1 MVTNAVMRAAARLL
15 LAAALAASI
24 GAVERA
30 VADTFP
36 SRPIT
41 IVVPYPAGGVTDAL
55 VRLLGDRMKDTLGQ
69 PIVVEN
75 QSGGAG
81 TIGVGRVT
89 RAAPDGYTLVLGN
102 VETTVLTA
110 KTMTIPYDVVADLE
124 PVALLPSYP
133 FLLVTTNDVPA
144 KNLKELAAWIKANPQ
159 KVLQGVVGAGT
170 MQQLCGL
177 SLQKM
182 LAKKWQFVPYR
193 GGTPAMQDLLAG
205 QINFMCTATGSFL
218 PLVRNGQ
225 IRAYAITAKQRMELA
240 PEIPTVDEAG
250 LPGLY
255 ASVWNALWAP
265 KDTPKD
271 IIAKLNAA
279 ATQAMAEP
287 AIRNRIVEMGLDMPG
302 ADERTPEALRA
313 LQKADIEK
321 WWPIIKDAGLKAE

>member
-1 MVTNAVMRAAARLL
+1 MRAAGRLL
-15 LAAALAASI
+15 LAAALATFWSA
-24 GAVERA
+24 AERA
-30 VADTFP
+30 AAETFP

-55 VRLLGDRMKDTLGQ
+55 VRLLGDRMKDMLGQ
-69 PIVVEN
+69 PIVIEN

-89 RAAPDGYTLVLGN
+89 RTVPDGYTLVLGN
-102 VETTVLTA
+102 VETTVLAA

-133 FLLVTTNDVPA
+133 FLLVTTNDIPA
-144 KNLKELAAWIKANPQ
+144 KDLKELAAWIKANPQ

-177 SLQKM
+177 FLQKT
-182 LAKKWQFVPYR
+182 LAAKWQFVPYR
-193 GGTPAMQDLLAG
+193 GGTPAMQDMLAG

-225 IRAYAITAKQRMELA
+225 IRAYAITAKQRMESA

-250 LPGLY
+250 LPSLY
-255 ASVWNALWAP
+255 ASVWNALWVP

-279 ATQAMAEP
+279 VAQAMAEP
-287 AIRNRIVEMGLDMPG
+287 TIRNRIVEIGLDMP
-302 ADERTPEALRA
+302 APDQRTPDALRA

>member
-1 MVTNAVMRAAARLL
+1 MTRTVSRLL
-15 LAAALAASI
+15 LAAALAAHS
-24 GAVERA
+24 GVVERA
-30 VADTFP
+30 AAETFP
-36 SRPIT
+36 TRPIT
-41 IVVPYPAGGVTDAL
+41 IVVPYPAGGITDAL
-55 VRLLGDRMKDTLGQ
+55 VRLLGDRMKETLGQ
-69 PIVVEN
+69 PIVIEN
-75 QSGGAG
+75 LGGGAG

-89 RAAPDGYTLVLGN
+89 RATPDGYTLVLGN
-102 VETTVLTA
+102 VETTVLAA

-144 KNLKELAAWIKANPQ
+144 KDLKELAAWIKANPQ
-159 KVLQGVVGAGT
+159 KVLQGIVGAGT

-177 SLQKM
+177 SLQTT
-182 LAKKWQFVPYR
+182 LGAKWQFVPYR
-193 GGTPAMQDLLAG
+193 GGTPAMQDMLAG

-225 IRAYAITAKQRMELA
+225 IRAYAVTANRRMESA

-271 IIAKLNAA
+271 IVAKLNTA

-321 WWPIIKDAGLKAE
+321 WWPIIKNAGLKAE

>member
-1 MVTNAVMRAAARLL
+1 MRAAARLL
-15 LAAALAASI
+15 LAATLAAYRN
-24 GAVERA
+24 AAERA
-30 VADTFP
+30 AAETFP

-69 PIVVEN
+69 PIVIEN

-89 RAAPDGYTLVLGN
+89 RTAPDGYTLVLGN

-144 KNLKELAAWIKANPQ
+144 KDLKELAAWIKANPQ

-182 LAKKWQFVPYR
+182 LAAKWQFVPYR

-279 ATQAMAEP
+279 VTQAMAEP
-287 AIRNRIVEMGLDMPG
+287 TIRNRIVEMGLDMP
-302 ADERTPEALRA
+302 APDQRTPDALRA

>member
-1 MVTNAVMRAAARLL
+1 MRAAGRLL
-15 LAAALAASI
+15 LAAALATFWNA
-24 GAVERA
+24 AERA
-30 VADTFP
+30 AAETFP

-69 PIVVEN
+69 PIVIEN

-89 RAAPDGYTLVLGN
+89 RTAPDGYTLVLGN
-102 VETTVLTA
+102 VETTVLAA
-110 KTMTIPYDVVADLE
+110 KTMTISYDVVADLE

-144 KNLKELAAWIKANPQ
+144 KDLKELAAWIKANPQ

-177 SLQKM
+177 SLQKT
-182 LAKKWQFVPYR
+182 LAAKWQFVPYR
-193 GGTPAMQDLLAG
+193 GGTPAMQDMLAG

-225 IRAYAITAKQRMELA
+225 IRAYAITAKQRMESA

-250 LPGLY
+250 LPSLY

-265 KDTPKD
+265 KNTPKD

-279 ATQAMAEP
+279 VAQAMAEP
-287 AIRNRIVEMGLDMPG
+287 TIRNRIVEIGLDMP
-302 ADERTPEALRA
+302 APDQRTPDALRA

>member
-144 KNLKELAAWIKANPQ
+144 KNLKELAAWIKVNPQ

-182 LAKKWQFVPYR
+182 LATKWQFVPYR

-225 IRAYAITAKQRMELA
+225 IRAYAITAKQRMESA

-279 ATQAMAEP
+279 VTQAMAEP
-287 AIRNRIVEMGLDMPG
+287 TIRNRIVEMGLDMP
-302 ADERTPEALRA
+302 APDQRTPDALRA

>member
-1 MVTNAVMRAAARLL
+1 MTRTVSRLL
-15 LAAALAASI
+15 LAAALAACA
-24 GAVERA
+24 GVAERA
-30 VADTFP
+30 AAEIFP
-36 SRPIT
+36 ARPIT
-41 IVVPYPAGGVTDAL
+41 IVVPYPAGGITDAL
-55 VRLLGDRMKDTLGQ
+55 VRLLGDRMKETLGQ
-69 PIVVEN
+69 PIVIEN
-75 QSGGAG
+75 LGGGAG

-89 RAAPDGYTLVLGN
+89 RATPDGYTLVLGN
-102 VETTVLTA
+102 VETTVLAA

-144 KNLKELAAWIKANPQ
+144 KDLKELAAWIKANPQ
-159 KVLQGVVGAGT
+159 KVLQGIVGAGT

-177 SLQKM
+177 SLQTT
-182 LAKKWQFVPYR
+182 LGAKWQFVPYR
-193 GGTPAMQDLLAG
+193 GGTPAMQDMLAG

-225 IRAYAITAKQRMELA
+225 IRAYAVTANRRMESA

-271 IIAKLNAA
+271 IVAKLNTAV
-279 ATQAMAEP
+279 TQAMAES

-302 ADERTPEALRA
+302 ADERTPDALRA

-321 WWPIIKDAGLKAE
+321 WWPIIKNAGLKAE

>member
-1 MVTNAVMRAAARLL
+1 
-15 LAAALAASI
+15 
-24 GAVERA
+24 
-30 VADTFP
+30 
-36 SRPIT
+36 
-41 IVVPYPAGGVTDAL
+41 
-55 VRLLGDRMKDTLGQ
+55 MKDTLGQ
-69 PIVVEN
+69 PIVIEN
-75 QSGGAG
+75 QGGGAG

-89 RAAPDGYTLVLGN
+89 RATPDGYTLVLGN
-102 VETTVLTA
+102 VEATVLAA
-110 KTMTIPYDVVADLE
+110 KTMAIPYDVVADLE

-144 KNLKELAAWIKANPQ
+144 KDLKELVAWIKANPQ
-159 KVLQGVVGAGT
+159 KVLQGVVGAAT

-177 SLQKM
+177 SLQKT
-182 LAKKWQFVPYR
+182 LAAKWQFVPYR
-193 GGTPAMQDLLAG
+193 GGTPAMQDMLAG

-225 IRAYAITAKQRMELA
+225 IRAYALTANRRMESA
-240 PEIPTVDEAG
+240 SEIPTVDEAG

-271 IIAKLNAA
+271 IVAKLNAA
-279 ATQAMAEP
+279 VTQAMADP

-302 ADERTPEALRA
+302 PDQRTPEALRA

>member
-1 MVTNAVMRAAARLL
+1 MRAAAWLL
-15 LAAALAASI
+15 LAAALAAFI
-24 GAVERA
+24 GGAGRA
-30 VADTFP
+30 AAETFP

-41 IVVPYPAGGVTDAL
+41 IVVPYPAGGVTDTL

-69 PIVVEN
+69 PVVTEN
-75 QSGGAG
+75 LGGGAG

-89 RAAPDGYTLVLGN
+89 RAAPDGYTLALGN
-102 VETTVLTA
+102 VETTVLAA

-144 KNLKELAAWIKANPQ
+144 KNLKDLVTWIKANPQ

-177 SLQKM
+177 SLQKT
-182 LAKKWQFVPYR
+182 LAAKWQFVPYR
-193 GGTPAMQDLLAG
+193 GGTPAMQDMLAG

-225 IRAYAITAKQRMELA
+225 IRAYAVTANRRMDSA
-240 PEIPTVDEAG
+240 PEIPTVDEVG

-265 KDTPKD
+265 KDTPKA
-271 IIAKLNAA
+271 IVTELNAVV
-279 ATQAMAEP
+279 TQALADP
-287 AIRNRIVEMGLDMPG
+287 AIRSRIADMGLDMPA
-302 ADERTPEALRA
+302 ADQRTPDALRA

-321 WWPIIKDAGLKAE
+321 WWPIIQDAGLKAE

>member
-1 MVTNAVMRAAARLL
+1 MRATARLL

-24 GAVERA
+24 GAVEHA
-30 VADTFP
+30 IADTFP

-69 PIVVEN
+69 PIVIEN

-102 VETTVLTA
+102 VETTVLAA

-144 KNLKELAAWIKANPQ
+144 KDLKDLAAWIKASPQ
-159 KVLQGVVGAGT
+159 MVLQGVVGAGT

-177 SLQKM
+177 FLQKT
-182 LAKKWQFVPYR
+182 LAAKWQFIPYR
-193 GGTPAMQDLLAG
+193 GGTPAMQDMLAG

-225 IRAYAITAKQRMELA
+225 IRAYAITAKQRMESA

-279 ATQAMAEP
+279 VAQAMAEP
-287 AIRNRIVEMGLDMPG
+287 TIRNRIVEIGLDMP
-302 ADERTPEALRA
+302 APDQRTPDALRA
-313 LQKADIEK
+313 LQKTDIEK
-321 WWPIIKDAGLKAE
+321 WWPIIEEAGLKAE